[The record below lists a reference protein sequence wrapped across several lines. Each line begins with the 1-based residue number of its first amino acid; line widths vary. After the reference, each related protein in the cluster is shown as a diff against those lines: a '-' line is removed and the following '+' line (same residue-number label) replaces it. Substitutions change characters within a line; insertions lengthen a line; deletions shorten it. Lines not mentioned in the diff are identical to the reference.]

1 MRTYCRKVLFLPLL
15 AVLLL
20 TGCTGD
26 DDSPSSDSGVTS
38 DDDSASDDDTTAD
51 DDAADDDLA
60 DDDDDGP
67 SYRPILFV
75 HGFLEDGD
83 AFHAQSQRFATNDY
97 DLDRVFAVDYNTLWA
112 TPDAVDLIGGAIDE
126 IRALTGADD
135 VDLIGHSMGGSMG
148 ADYLQ
153 GAPAPNHVAHY
164 AHVASFDFE
173 TAGIDAPILNLSSE
187 ADAVVGAREID
198 GATNVVLPGL
208 DHLQLATSP
217 ETFEQLFTFFNG
229 EPPATLEVEP
239 ASPITLSGRTLVFGT
254 NEPAPAQI
262 VRIFA
267 VDPATGERDAAEP
280 DAVFTSDATGAW
292 GPFDAEP
299 DTHYEFEIRDEAGRW
314 PAVRYYREPF
324 MRSSRLVHFRVLPD
338 FDSAFAVPFKLLPLL
353 GDRVAF
359 ASLNLNRA
367 AIAGR
372 DTFTVDG
379 IDLATEDVTPA
390 DQSVLAAVFAD
401 LNFNGATDGPILP
414 GIVGLFPFFTIYDLF
429 ADPGVGDPIPI
440 EFNGRTLTI
449 RGDEGP
455 AESLSIAQF
464 D

>member
-1 MRTYCRKVLFLPLL
+1 MRCFDVSTMLL
-15 AVLLL
+15 AALTILALLS
-20 TGCTGD
+20 GCAGD
-26 DDSPSSDSGVTS
+26 DDDSSQADDDTS
-38 DDDSASDDDTTAD
+38 DDDVSDDDTLAD
-51 DDAADDDLA
+51 DDATDDDADDD
-60 DDDDDGP
+60 G
-67 SYRPILFV
+67 SVYRPIVFV

-83 AFHAQSQRFATNDY
+83 AFHAQAQRFATNGY

-112 TPDAVDLIGGAIDE
+112 TPDAVDLIGGAIDD
-126 IRALTGADD
+126 IRALTGAND

-153 GAPAPNHVAHY
+153 LAPAPNHVAHY
-164 AHVASFDFE
+164 AHVASFDFD

-187 ADAVVGAREID
+187 ADMVVGEREIA

-229 EPPATLEVEP
+229 EPPATLDIEP

-254 NEPAPAQI
+254 NDPAPAQI
-262 VRIFA
+262 VRIFS
-267 VDPATGERDAAEP
+267 VDPETGERIEAEP
-280 DAVFTSDATGAW
+280 VGEFTSGADGAW

-299 DTHYEFEIRDEAGRW
+299 DTHYEFEIRDAAGNW

-324 MRSSRLVHFRVLPD
+324 LRSSRLAHFRVLPD
-338 FDSAFAVPFKLLPLL
+338 FETTFALPFKLLPLL

-359 ASLNLNRA
+359 ATLNLNRA

-372 DTFTVDG
+372 DTFVVNG
-379 IDLATEDVTPA
+379 IDLGTDEVTPA
-390 DQSVLAAVFAD
+390 EQSVLAAVFAD
-401 LNFNGATDGPILP
+401 LNFNEVTDGPILP
-414 GIVGLFPFFTIYDLF
+414 GIVGLFPFFTIYDLY
-429 ADPGVGDPIPI
+429 ADPVAGEPISI
-440 EFNGRTLTI
+440 EFNGRVLTI

-455 AESLSIAQF
+455 AGSLSIAQF